1 MRRIVTVLLLV
12 VSLGMDAQTY
22 DEAQLT
28 GGWEPQSVEGTL
40 PHGILSI
47 EQVCLGDT
55 VRYLKDSDLDG
66 IPCSGL
72 INMYMKNNPNEV
84 LERNVPD
91 FFITNNDK
99 LHIIVGD
106 DYSLRFKIVEL
117 TDRTLELKS
126 YDGKCCIML
135 EKAGTTRV
143 SEVKQKK
150 SNFTAIY
157 NLSGQRIGENSRN
170 GLYIVDGMKKQ
181 IMRQ

>member
-1 MRRIVTVLLLV
+1 MTVLLLG
-12 VSLGMDAQTY
+12 VSLGMAAQTY

-28 GGWEPQSVEGTL
+28 GGWEPKSVEGTL

-55 VRYLKDSDLDG
+55 FRNISDYNPNG

-72 INMYMKNNPNEV
+72 INMYMKDNPNEI
-84 LERNVPD
+84 LERYVPD

-117 TDRTLELKS
+117 TDRTLVLKS
-126 YDGKCCIML
+126 YDGKCSITL
-135 EKAGTTRV
+135 EKVGTTKV
-143 SEVKQKK
+143 SEVRQQKPN
-150 SNFTAIY
+150 STAIY
-157 NLSGQRIGENSRN
+157 NLSGQRVGENSRN
-170 GLYIVDGMKKQ
+170 GLYIVDGVKKQ
-181 IMRQ
+181 IKI

>member
-1 MRRIVTVLLLV
+1 MTVLLLV
-12 VSLGMDAQTY
+12 VSLGITAQTY

-28 GGWEPQSVEGTL
+28 GVWEPESVEGTL

-55 VRYLKDSDLDG
+55 VRDISESEPNG

-72 INMYMKNNPNEV
+72 INMYMKNKPSEV
-84 LERNVPD
+84 LERYVPD

-117 TDRTLELKS
+117 TDRTLVLKS
-126 YDGKCCIML
+126 YDGKCSITL
-135 EKAGTTRV
+135 EKVGTTKV
-143 SEVKQKK
+143 SEVRQQKPN
-150 SNFTAIY
+150 STAIY
-157 NLSGQRIGENSRN
+157 NLSGQRVDENSRN
-170 GLYIVDGMKKQ
+170 GLYIVDGVKKQ
-181 IMRQ
+181 IKIQ